1 MGESVIGILKIV
13 EEFKKYVDVDVLII
27 VLVFYFMKEEMKFF
41 FRVLGIFVGD
51 ELFEVFLEEFGG
63 MVGFLEGG

>member
-51 ELFEVFLEEFGG
+51 E
-63 MVGFLEGG
+63 